1 LLARFSSR
9 ARQVDRADAA
19 LIAAGFAPGGATH
32 AAAQRRSRAP
42 KKVRAD
48 AEILAI
54 QHALL
59 ADTGWTPEQVGALG
73 AVRDR
78 RMPPPSSDELTA
90 LFDRLAGPHGLTE
103 QHPTFTVRD
112 VAQAVASWAVDRLD
126 PEDIL
131 SVAERFLAG
140 PRAVLLD
147 LPARRRRNLPDPT
160 YTTVNLLEVEDTLLS
175 MCRQGRVDHGG
186 PIRAPVDPVTAER
199 AITEVGAAL
208 PEGLSAE
215 QADLVRRLLAAG
227 DLVRPVVGPAGTGK
241 TEALRAATAAW
252 SAEGYAVLGTANGGR
267 QAEELHD
274 RLGVHTRVVSGWL
287 TLLDHTPDPSDVWE
301 PGTVLLCDEAT
312 QVSTRDAER
321 LLRYATRTGA
331 VVVAVGD
338 TAQLGSV
345 GAGGWFSH
353 LVNLSPDAP
362 RLGTNQRQRGEDL
375 IEVRAALASLR
386 AATPA
391 DTRAALDRL
400 ARDGRIHLC
409 ENRAG
414 LLAAV
419 VDDWHT
425 EHRAHRE
432 RHPSAVA
439 SRPVMMAERHADAEL
454 LNNAARAEL
463 TRENLITGPA
473 LEASGRQFQAG
484 DEVITLTQ
492 TGHTLVPAGKPK
504 SAYIRTGTRGMVT
517 AVHVDP
523 DHPHRQ
529 ALTVR
534 FPRKG
539 DVRVPWDY
547 LTHAFP
553 DGRDGGLAHAYA
565 ITAHKAEGA
574 TLDTARAVVP
584 EDTSRAGLYVML
596 SRARRDLRAYVIRRH
611 DLGDPADSLD
621 ENLLP
626 VLRDSA
632 GPMRALAEHLDR
644 SRPERLAAEHDQV
657 AHAAHQLRLRY
668 SLAELTDLRLA
679 NLSGPRAPLVARRA
693 ELAAEAAIAGR
704 AVTDPPPELVVRIGP
719 RPTSGT
725 DRAVWDQAVAALT
738 VYNARHRPDASPH
751 HLGPPPPAGHD
762 DPARGWQQ
770 HRRQAE
776 QLAAAWAAGLDDRRE
791 HRFHDAGQTVPR
803 RRAVVGIHALLDH
816 GWTPDGLVARVTGR
830 EQRTSRT
837 GAAVLDHRVSALLDR
852 LGIDP
857 APYDLPAPLTAD
869 QEWQRAA
876 NRLRSAEVNYLA
888 TRSTAHLRDE
898 HAATARR
905 LALSTEGEDRGQL
918 REQFALVRQAL
929 ARQLD
934 HAAARIAVEPAT
946 YLIDLLGPPPDHPAL
961 AAEWH
966 RRALAIEN
974 YRHHVLGL
982 PYGTPAIDDAP
993 PAYRALGLP
1002 PADAFQRRQW
1012 DRLCHDGPG
1021 VDLGAAL

>member
-1 LLARFSSR
+1 MVAVG
-9 ARQVDRADAA
+9 A
-19 LIAAGFAPGGATH
+19 GGAN
-32 AAAQRRSRAP
+32 R
-42 KKVRAD
+42 
-48 AEILAI
+48 
-54 QHALL
+54 
-59 ADTGWTPEQVGALG
+59 
-73 AVRDR
+73 
-78 RMPPPSSDELTA
+78 
-90 LFDRLAGPHGLTE
+90 
-103 QHPTFTVRD
+103 
-112 VAQAVASWAVDRLD
+112 
-126 PEDIL
+126 
-131 SVAERFLAG
+131 
-140 PRAVLLD
+140 
-147 LPARRRRNLPDPT
+147 PAND
-160 YTTVNLLEVEDTLLS
+160 D
-175 MCRQGRVDHGG
+175 
-186 PIRAPVDPVTAER
+186 
-199 AITEVGAAL
+199 
-208 PEGLSAE
+208 
-215 QADLVRRLLAAG
+215 RLLAAG

-252 SAEGYAVLGTANGGR
+252 SAEGHTVVGTANGGR

-287 TLLDHTPDPSDVWE
+287 TLLDHTPDPSDVWK

-321 LLRYATRTGA
+321 LLRHATRTGA

-353 LVNLSPDAP
+353 LVSLIPDVP
-362 RLGTNQRQRGEDL
+362 RLGANQRQRGEDL
-375 IEVRAALASLR
+375 VEVRAALASLR
-386 AATPA
+386 AGTPA

-400 ARDGRIHLC
+400 ARDGRIRMC

-419 VDDWHT
+419 VDDWHA

-432 RHPSAVA
+432 RHPGAAA

-454 LNNAARAEL
+454 LNDAARAEL
-463 TRENLITGPA
+463 TREDLIAGPA
-473 LEASGRQFQAG
+473 LEVTGRQFQAG
-484 DEVITLTQ
+484 DEVIALTQ
-492 TGHTLVPAGKPK
+492 AGHTLVPAGKPK
-504 SAYIRTGTRGMVT
+504 SAYIRTGARGVVA

-523 DHPHRQ
+523 DNPHRQ
-529 ALTVR
+529 GLTVR

-547 LTHAFP
+547 LTHSFP

-611 DLGDPADSLD
+611 DLGDPADPLD

-657 AHAAHQLRLRY
+657 AYAAHGLRVRY
-668 SLAELTDLRLA
+668 SLAELSDLRLA
-679 NLSGPRAPLVARRA
+679 NLPGPRALVVRRA
-693 ELAAEAAIAGR
+693 ELGAEAAIAAR
-704 AVTDPPPELVVRIGP
+704 AVTDPPPELVARIGA
-719 RPTSGT
+719 RPTGGT
-725 DRAVWDQAVAALT
+725 DRAAWDQAVAALA
-738 VYNARHRPDASPH
+738 VYHARHRPNAPPH
-751 HLGPPPPAGHD
+751 HLGPPPPTDRD
-762 DPARGWQQ
+762 DPAQGWQQ
-770 HRRQAE
+770 RRRQAE
-776 QLAAAWAAGLDDRRE
+776 QLAAAWATSLDERRE
-791 HRFHDAGQTVPR
+791 RRFHDTGQAVPR

-816 GWTPDGLVARVTGR
+816 GWTPDALAARVTAR

-837 GAAVLDHRVSALLDR
+837 GAAVLDHRVSALLNR

-857 APYDLPAPLTAD
+857 APYDLPAPLTAE

-876 NRLRSAEVNYLA
+876 VRLRSAEVNHLA

-905 LALSTEGEDRGQL
+905 LALSTEGDDRSQL
-918 REQFALVRQAL
+918 REQFALLGQAL

-934 HAAARIAVEPAT
+934 HAAARVAVEPAT
-946 YLIDLLGPPPDHPAL
+946 YLIGLLGPPPDHPAL
-961 AAEWH
+961 AADWR
-966 RRALAIEN
+966 RRALAIED
-974 YRHHVLGL
+974 YRHHELGL

-993 PAYRALGLP
+993 PACRALGPP

-1012 DRLCHDGPG
+1012 DRLRHDGPG
-1021 VDLGAAL
+1021 LDLGAAL